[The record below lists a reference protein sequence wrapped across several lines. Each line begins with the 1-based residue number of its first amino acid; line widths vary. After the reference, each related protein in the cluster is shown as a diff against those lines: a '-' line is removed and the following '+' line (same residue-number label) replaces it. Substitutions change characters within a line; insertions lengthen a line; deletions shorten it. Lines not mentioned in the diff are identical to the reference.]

1 MLAVGDDDIRFAAN
15 PLEAT
20 EDALRVMLT
29 SDFRA
34 IKEVRLGVS
43 DAKRAGGV
51 WSTIS

>member
-29 SDFRA
+29 SDVRA
-34 IKEVRLGVS
+34 RKEVRLGDLIV
-43 DAKRAGGV
+43 G
-51 WSTIS
+51 